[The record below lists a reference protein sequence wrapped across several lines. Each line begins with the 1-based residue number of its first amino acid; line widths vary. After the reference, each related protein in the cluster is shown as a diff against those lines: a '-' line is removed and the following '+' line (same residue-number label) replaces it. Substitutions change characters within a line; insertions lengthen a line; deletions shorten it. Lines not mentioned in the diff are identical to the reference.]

1 MPVTYIS
8 AGSTTRVKDGP
19 GLFKGLWITPVAGS
33 SLVIAD
39 NPILG
44 NGGPDFNNLTAITS
58 TIGNHG
64 VFVTATNPTYFQGF
78 GTRFSNALTVSAS
91 SSARVSV
98 FWE

>member
-1 MPVTYIS
+1 MPYTFIS

-19 GLFKGLWITPVAGS
+19 GLFKGAWLTPVAGG

-44 NGGPDFNNLTAITS
+44 NGGPDFNALTAITS
-58 TIGNHG
+58 TIGIHG
-64 VFVTATNPTYFQGF
+64 VWPASPSPTFFNGF
-78 GTRFSNALTVSAS
+78 ATRFDNALTVSAS
-91 SSARVSV
+91 SSARVTV

>member
-1 MPVTYIS
+1 MPYAYIS

-19 GLFKGLWITPVAGS
+19 GLFKGAWITPVAGS

-44 NGGPDFNNLTAITS
+44 NGGPDFNNLGAITS
-58 TIGNHG
+58 TLGIHG
-64 VFVTATNPTYFQGF
+64 VFVTATNPMQLSGF
-78 GTRFSNALTVSAS
+78 ATRFQNALTVSAS

-98 FWE
+98 FFE